1 MGLPFRKSKVFSRET
16 RHNDRQRKDEQ
27 NEAARREVEPRQVE
41 ITTPIPE
48 EQRIWLAEQALKEK
62 GINPPVDPHQVCGQ
76 PRTDL
81 DFQQACAKGLWE
93 GKDMADALKLENI
106 GKQMV
111 FSMKGCVKG
120 VTEMLLNDYR
130 NETECLDRRLPD
142 YAKYQQQ
149 YNTQFAYELSK
160 VPEVNKETVT
170 VKVDDPRHPNF
181 KAPPPP
187 SPWGGNSYNNS
198 NDRDWSFNFN
208 TNGSTHGGGIQW
220 RF

>member
-1 MGLPFRKSKVFSRET
+1 MGIPFRKSKLLSRET

-41 ITTPIPE
+41 ITTAVPE
-48 EQRIWLAEQALKEK
+48 SERIWLAEQALKEK
-62 GINPPVDPHQVCGQ
+62 GITRPRDPHEVCAQ
-76 PRTDL
+76 PRETL

-93 GKDMADALKLENI
+93 GKDMADALKIENF

-120 VTEMLLNDYR
+120 VVEMLTTDYR
-130 NETECLDRRLPD
+130 NETECLDRRIPD
-142 YAKYQQQ
+142 HEKYTQQ

-160 VPEVNKETVT
+160 VPDVKKETVT

-181 KAPPPP
+181 KVPPPP
-187 SPWGGNSYNNS
+187 APWGS
-198 NDRDWSFNFN
+198 NPYVDANRDWNIN
-208 TNGSTHGGGIQW
+208 YSTDGRTHRGGIGW